1 LTIETEVAVSLLVD
15 FLPLLSVALIVA
27 GWFVIYRNAKKLSTR
42 SETFAIVNR
51 LSNLLE
57 ELGQDGTQYWSDTRP
72 VEEYE
77 AKLFLGKCNSNIN
90 NIRTLLKILEDR
102 GFVCPSEE
110 RLHELFES
118 LTLDCEYRKKSEK
131 CRKKLSDIRSIVDE
145 LNNHLLDTFNISYKP
160 S

>member
-77 AKLFLGKCNSNIN
+77 AKLFLGNWHKVAFFKAVVLHVDSAVLFNFDKHTSLPLCDLFLILWWLHFHNI
-90 NIRTLLKILEDR
+90 K
-102 GFVCPSEE
+102 
-110 RLHELFES
+110 H
-118 LTLDCEYRKKSEK
+118 
-131 CRKKLSDIRSIVDE
+131 
-145 LNNHLLDTFNISYKP
+145 
-160 S
+160 